1 MPNVG
6 YATLQIIPS
15 VRGIGDELRSQL
27 IGPAED
33 AGQDAG
39 QAAGGTLKDKLVAGA
54 AIAGAA
60 AGAVLVAGITEAME
74 QANITAVLKG
84 QLGATSKDA
93 ARYGKIAGQLYAKGI
108 TEDFQ
113 SAAEAVRAVVSG
125 GLAPPDAT
133 NKQLK
138 SIAAQMADVATTF
151 GTDMGLQ
158 SQAVSALLKNG
169 LAPNAKSALG
179 IITTGFQ
186 KLGPNAEDLL
196 ETFQEYPVQLKKLGL
211 DAQTSLGLF
220 SQGLKGG
227 ARDTD
232 ILADLFKEFSIRSID
247 MSQSSQDAYKALS
260 LPAQEM
266 SSKIAKGGASATA
279 GLQTVLDKL
288 REMKDPVAR
297 EAAAVGLFGTQ
308 AEEVGSALFK
318 LDPGKAVKVFGDVS
332 GAAKQLGKDLHSG
345 PSHELEVFVRGLKQG
360 FVTFLGGQVLPVLSK
375 TGGFLNR
382 NVLPPMK
389 TLGSILAVTLVP
401 ALRMTWTAGTATIGW
416 LRDFGVWLI
425 PAAIAVGGLTIAL
438 NAQAIATAF
447 VTGVFSVYRAAIL
460 IGTAV
465 TNGFAIAQGVLNA
478 VMALNPFV
486 LVAIALVALVA
497 ALVIA
502 YKRSDTFRAI
512 VQASFQAVAKWG
524 LWLWNVV
531 LKPVIGFVIAGFK
544 LWWTAAKIYF
554 TAVGVVFYTL
564 GAVAVWLWKS
574 AISPVIGLIV
584 AGFKLWWA
592 GVKLYFSLV
601 GAGFRAVGAAAMW
614 LWRVAISPVIDL
626 IVGGFKLW
634 WAGVKVYFG
643 FVRAGFR
650 AVGAGATW
658 LWKSAFSPAID
669 GIKSALSVGYNLT
682 IKPVLA
688 ALRAAIGKTG
698 QAFDSARAAIKVAWD
713 KVKQIAKAPV
723 AFIID
728 TVYNNGLV
736 GVWNKVASA
745 FGAPKLSKY
754 KFARGGPVFG
764 AGTETSDDV
773 PAWLSKNE
781 HVWTARE
788 VRGAGGHG
796 AVMAMRRWAAAGG
809 SGRSPGFADGGG
821 LFGWVGKAAS
831 KGVDLAK
838 EGVSWLKDGMK
849 ASAVAGLNKVVKP
862 LIDKIAGSASLYK
875 SMVTAV
881 PKRMIS
887 AIVGYAGKADGKLEA
902 AGIGGKG
909 FKAGL
914 AWARTQAG
922 KKYQWGGNGNPS
934 WDCSGFLSAIE
945 SVIRGQ
951 KPHRRWATGA
961 FSGATAPSGW
971 VRGAR
976 SPYMIGITN
985 SGVGHT
991 AGTLN
996 GVNVESRGGDGVI
1009 VGSRARGYRSSLFTD
1024 VYGLKGYSKG
1034 TRGATPG
1041 WAWVG
1046 ELGPE
1051 LVRFGGGEEVLNHR
1065 DSLRAAGGMGVL
1077 PGYAKGT
1084 SSAKA
1089 RAAARKDIPGDLT
1102 GVTKALTASASEIR
1116 RAFDALTKDLRAA
1129 GGAGKSLAV
1138 SSTKASAKL
1147 QALAKRRDSVDSRL
1161 EAAKSAAVDQ
1171 KKVAAD
1177 FFGLAAVGQ
1186 VGTFSDLIGGL
1197 QSRQADAKKF
1207 EDQIAGLSKRG
1218 ASQDVISQLV
1228 AQGVDG
1234 PLIDLIAGAS
1244 KGQLAQLNKVVASG
1258 GALSTS
1264 FGRTMADAMFDA
1276 GSQAGKG
1283 FLTGLQA
1290 QEAELQKAM
1299 DRLGAGLVAAI
1310 RKKLKIKSPSRVTR
1324 WVGEMTGAGVG
1335 VGLDNTAATVAA
1347 AAARVADAAVP
1358 SIPTVSSAGIASS
1371 ASAPQGLMAGG
1382 RLFLVL
1388 EDGREIAAY
1397 VDERADRRVSA
1408 GMGRVRRAHEAHR

>member
-6 YATLQIIPS
+6 YATLQVIPS

-27 IGPAED
+27 VGPAGD
-33 AGQDAG
+33 AGEEAG
-39 QAAGGTLKDKLVAGA
+39 QAAGGNLKDKLLAGA

-74 QANITAVLKG
+74 QANITSVLKG
-84 QLGATSKDA
+84 QLGATAKEA
-93 ARYGKIAGQLYAKGI
+93 ARYGQIAGELYAKGI
-108 TEDFQ
+108 TEDVQ
-113 SAAEAVRAVVSG
+113 SAADAIRAVISG

-138 SIAAQMADVATTF
+138 SIAAQMSDVATTF

-158 SQAVSALLKNG
+158 SQAISALLKNG
-169 LAPNAKSALG
+169 LAPNAKSALDLV
-179 IITTGFQ
+179 TVGFQ
-186 KLGPNAEDLL
+186 KLGPNAEDIL
-196 ETFQEYPVQLKKLGL
+196 ETFQEYPVQLRKLGL
-211 DAQTSLGLF
+211 DAKTSLGLF
-220 SQGLKGG
+220 QQGLKGG

-232 ILADLFKEFSIRSID
+232 IIADGFKEFSIRAID
-247 MSQSSQDAYKALS
+247 MSQSSQDAYKLLGLDAEQMS
-260 LPAQEM
+260 AQ
-266 SSKIAKGGASATA
+266 IAKGGTHASS

-288 REMKDPVAR
+288 RGMEDPVKQN
-297 EAAAVGLFGTQ
+297 AAAVGLFGTQ
-308 AEEVGSALFK
+308 AEDMGAALFK
-318 LDPGKAVKVFGDVS
+318 LDPSKAVKGLGSVS
-332 GAAKQLGKDLHSG
+332 GAATQLGKDLHSG
-345 PSHELEVFVRGLKQG
+345 PAHELEVFVRGLKQG
-360 FVTFLGGQVLPVLSK
+360 FVTFLGGRVLPILSK
-375 TGGFLNR
+375 TGAFLNR
-382 NVLPPMK
+382 NVLPPLK
-389 TLGSILAVTLVP
+389 ILGSVAAAILIP
-401 ALRMTWTAGTATIGW
+401 ALTGLWTAGAGVVNW
-416 LRDFGVWLI
+416 LRDMGAWLLPIGVL
-425 PAAIAVGGLTIAL
+425 VGGLTLLLSANAL
-438 NAQAIATAF
+438 ATAAVTATFSLYRGAILAWAAVQRTAIAIQTAW
-447 VTGVFSVYRAAIL
+447 
-460 IGTAV
+460 
-465 TNGFAIAQGVLNA
+465 N
-478 VMALNPFV
+478 
-486 LVAIALVALVA
+486 LVASANPLGLIVIALVALGV
-497 ALVIA
+497 ALVVA
-502 YKRSDTFRAI
+502 YKKSDTFRAI
-512 VQASFQAVAKWG
+512 VQTAFQAVAKWG
-524 LWLWNVV
+524 LWLWDVV
-531 LKPVIGFVIAGFK
+531 LKPVIGFIVTAFK
-544 LWWTAAKIYF
+544 WWWTAVKIYA
-554 TAVGVVFYTL
+554 TAVGVIFYTL
-564 GAVAVWLWKS
+564 GAVAVWLWEK
-574 AISPVIGLIV
+574 AISPVIGWIV
-584 AGFKLWWA
+584 AGFKLWWS

-614 LWRVAISPVIDL
+614 LWDYAISPVIDL
-626 IVGGFKLW
+626 IVGGFRLW
-634 WAGVKVYFG
+634 WSGVKLYFG

-669 GIKSALSVGYNLT
+669 GIKSALSVGYNVT

-698 QAFDSARAAIKVAWD
+698 QAFDSARAAIKTAWD
-713 KVKQIAKAPV
+713 KVKGIAKAPV

-736 GVWNKVASA
+736 GVWNKVAGA

-809 SGRSPGFADGGG
+809 GDRSPGFADGGG

-862 LIDKIAGSASLYK
+862 LIAKISGSASLYK
-875 SMVTAV
+875 DMVTAV

-887 AIVGYAGKADGKLEA
+887 AIVGYAGKADGKLES

-914 AWARTQAG
+914 SWARTQAG
-922 KKYQWGGNGNPS
+922 KKYQWGGNGDPS
-934 WDCSGFLSAIE
+934 WDCSGLVSAIE

-985 SGVGHT
+985 AGVGHT
-991 AGTLN
+991 AGTIN
-996 GVNVESRGGDGVI
+996 GVNVESRGGDGVV
-1009 VGSRARGYRSSLFTD
+1009 VGARARGYRSSMFTD
-1024 VYGLKGYSKG
+1024 VYGFKGYAKG

-1051 LVRFGGGEEVLNHR
+1051 LVRFGGGEQVLNTQ
-1065 DSLRAAGGMGVL
+1065 DSLRAASGMGVL

-1084 SSAKA
+1084 SKAKIK
-1089 RAAARKDIPGDLT
+1089 AARKDIPGDLT
-1102 GVTKALTASASEIR
+1102 GVTKALTASASDIK

-1147 QALAKRRDSVDSRL
+1147 QALAGQRDSVDSRL
-1161 EAAKSAAVDQ
+1161 EAAKSAAADQ
-1171 KKVAAD
+1171 KKSAQD
-1177 FFGLAAVGQ
+1177 FFGLSQ
-1186 VGTFSDLIGGL
+1186 VGEVATFTDLLGGL
-1197 QSRQADAKKF
+1197 KSRQAEADAFRK
-1207 EDQIAGLSKRG
+1207 QIAGLSKKG
-1218 ASQDVISQLV
+1218 VSQDIISQLV
-1228 AQGVDG
+1228 AQGPGG

-1244 KGQLAQLNKVVASG
+1244 KGQLAQLNKVSKSG
-1258 GALSTS
+1258 STLSTAY
-1264 FGRTMADAMFDA
+1264 GRTMADAMFDA
-1276 GSQAGKG
+1276 GAQAGKG

-1310 RKKLKIKSPSRVTR
+1310 RKKLKIKSPSRVTQ

-1335 VGLDNTAATVAA
+1335 VGLDNTAASVAA

-1358 SIPTVSSAGIASS
+1358 GVPTVSPASLAAS
-1371 ASAPQGLMAGG
+1371 ASTPQGLAPGT
-1382 RLFLVL
+1382 RLRLVVG
-1388 EDGREIAAY
+1388 EHEFDAY
-1397 VDERADRRVSA
+1397 VDDRADGRVNA
-1408 GMGRVRRAHEAHR
+1408 GLTRVRRTAAAGRK